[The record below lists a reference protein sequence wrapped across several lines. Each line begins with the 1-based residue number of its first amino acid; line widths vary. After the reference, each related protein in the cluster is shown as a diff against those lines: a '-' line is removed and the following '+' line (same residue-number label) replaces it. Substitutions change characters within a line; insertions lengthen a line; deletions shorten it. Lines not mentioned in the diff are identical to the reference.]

1 MRTLIIGGAVSGSA
15 AARLAARLG
24 YRVTVYD
31 ADPAVCQSVLVEGFA
46 TVGGPWNADLL
57 TGMEL
62 AVVSPGIPERS
73 APVTDTLEAGIPLW
87 SELEFAARNVSA
99 PLVAVTGTNGKT
111 TVTSLI
117 ASMLRAGGFR
127 AIAAGNIGTALSDVA
142 GGRWDAVAVEA
153 SSFQLRFID
162 EFHPNVAV
170 VLNLAPDHLDWH
182 GSLAAYGQ
190 AKARIFENQTE
201 EDVLIYDGEDE
212 GATRLVE
219 PARARKIA
227 LSHRDGF
234 TYGAL
239 SIPPEQIPVRDAA
252 FVTDLKAASV
262 AALEMGAS
270 VEAVQTTVRSFR
282 PAAHRRTL
290 VGSWHGVQWVDDS
303 KATNPHA
310 AVASI
315 RAFPSVVL
323 IAGGRSKGLD
333 LSSVVGAG
341 SIRHLVLIGE
351 AASELAEASGDTPWT
366 AASTMEEAVT
376 IADAMSEFGDTV
388 LLAPACASFDMFSSY
403 VARGNAFAKAV
414 RALKERR

>member
-1 MRTLIIGGAVSGSA
+1 MRTLIIGGGVSGSA

-31 ADPAVCQSVLVEGFA
+31 ADPAVAQSVLAEGFA
-46 TVGGPWNADLL
+46 AVGGPWSTDLL
-57 TGMEL
+57 IGMEL
-62 AVVSPGIPERS
+62 AVVSPGVPERS

-87 SELEFAARNVSA
+87 SELEFAARNIEA

-117 ASMLRAGGFR
+117 AAMLRAGGLR
-127 AIAAGNIGTALSDVA
+127 AMAAGNIGTALSDVA
-142 GGRWDAVAVEA
+142 GGRWDVVVVEA
-153 SSFQLRFID
+153 SSFQLRFVE
-162 EFHPNVAV
+162 EFHPQVAV

-201 EDVLIYDGEDE
+201 DDVLIYDGEDE
-212 GATRLVE
+212 GAARLVE
-219 PARARKIA
+219 PAVARKIA
-227 LSHRDGF
+227 LSYREGF

-239 SIPPEQIPVRDAA
+239 SIPPEQVPVRDAA
-252 FVTDLKAASV
+252 FITDLKAAAV

-270 VEAVQTTVRSFR
+270 LEAVQATVRSFR

-290 VGSWHGVQWVDDS
+290 VGTWHGVQWVDDS

-323 IAGGRSKGLD
+323 IAGGRNKGTD
-333 LSSVVGAG
+333 LSSVAAVG

-351 AASELAEASGDTPWT
+351 AASELAEAAGDTPWT
-366 AASTMEEAVT
+366 AASTMEEAVAM
-376 IADAMSEFGDTV
+376 ADAVSETGDTV

-403 VARGNAFAKAV
+403 RARGDAFVKAV
-414 RALKERR
+414 RDLKERR